1 MKCVKHIDND
11 AVGFCRNCGKA
22 LCLSCRHDVR
32 GVIYCED
39 CLAASVVA
47 APPVASAA
55 GPNPGVALALGF
67 IPGVGAIYN
76 GEYAKAFVHV
86 LIFGGLISVMESG
99 AARSMK
105 PLVGMVMAAFYF
117 YMPIEAYRTAKR
129 RATGGAPAE
138 EWSTLFAD
146 IRVEAPVGAIVLIGL
161 GVLFLL
167 NSFGILQIGNI
178 FKFWPVILI
187 VLGILMLRKRLGGPP
202 TPPSGDS
209 SPRPEA

>member
-1 MKCVKHIDND
+1 MKCVNHVDND

-39 CLAASVVA
+39 CLAGSVA
-47 APPVASAA
+47 GAPPVGPAA

-76 GEYAKAFVHV
+76 GEYAKAFLHV
-86 LIFGGLISVMESG
+86 LIFGGLISVMSSG
-99 AARSMK
+99 AARGME
-105 PLVGMVMAAFYF
+105 PLLGLLLGAFYF

-129 RATGGAPAE
+129 RSTGGAPAE

-187 VLGILMLRKRLGGPP
+187 ILGILMLRKRLGGPP
-202 TPPSGDS
+202 APPSGES